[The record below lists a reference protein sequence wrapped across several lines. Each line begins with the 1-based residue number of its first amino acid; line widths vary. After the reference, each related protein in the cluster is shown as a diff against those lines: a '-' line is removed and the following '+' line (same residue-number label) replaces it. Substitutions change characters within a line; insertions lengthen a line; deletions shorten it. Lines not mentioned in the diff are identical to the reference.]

1 MEERL
6 PSFKEIIEDESF
18 IRWVKNNSWQDASY
32 WEEKIRQN
40 PEIMEDTEA
49 AKKLIEHFS
58 ANDSPVEKDYLDGIW
73 DKIDN
78 ATTEKGRIRPFRSIY
93 LYAASAAA
101 VLIFLVIGLLP
112 QMETFTTENGE
123 ITNVTLPD
131 DSEVT
136 LNAGSQIVYSGN
148 RFNTHRKVQLTG
160 EAYFKVS
167 KGNTFSVVTT
177 EGTIKVL
184 GTTFNVRSRDKKLSV
199 ICYTG
204 KVKVSDHFT
213 SVYLTKGE
221 KTAKLPGEILQDAQ
235 PTDTNEGLKWRNG
248 LFYFQNSSLKE
259 VLAELSRQYDAVIYL
274 PESEEKRVITT
285 SFDNKNIASA
295 LFNILWPLNL
305 KAENKDG
312 KYIVQ
317 KSVVE

>member
-248 LFYFQNSSLKE
+248 LFYFQNTSLKE

-285 SFDNKNIASA
+285 SFDNKNITSA

-317 KSVVE
+317 KSVIE

>member
-1 MEERL
+1 
-6 PSFKEIIEDESF
+6 
-18 IRWVKNNSWQDASY
+18 
-32 WEEKIRQN
+32 
-40 PEIMEDTEA
+40 
-49 AKKLIEHFS
+49 
-58 ANDSPVEKDYLDGIW
+58 
-73 DKIDN
+73 
-78 ATTEKGRIRPFRSIY
+78 
-93 LYAASAAA
+93 
-101 VLIFLVIGLLP
+101 
-112 QMETFTTENGE
+112 
-123 ITNVTLPD
+123 
-131 DSEVT
+131 VT

-248 LFYFQNSSLKE
+248 LFYFQNTSLKE
-259 VLAELSRQYDAVIYL
+259 VLAELSRQYDTVIHL

-285 SFDNKNIASA
+285 SFDNKNIESA

-305 KAENKDG
+305 KAEKKDG

>member
-1 MEERL
+1 
-6 PSFKEIIEDESF
+6 
-18 IRWVKNNSWQDASY
+18 
-32 WEEKIRQN
+32 
-40 PEIMEDTEA
+40 
-49 AKKLIEHFS
+49 
-58 ANDSPVEKDYLDGIW
+58 
-73 DKIDN
+73 
-78 ATTEKGRIRPFRSIY
+78 
-93 LYAASAAA
+93 
-101 VLIFLVIGLLP
+101 
-112 QMETFTTENGE
+112 
-123 ITNVTLPD
+123 
-131 DSEVT
+131 
-136 LNAGSQIVYSGN
+136 
-148 RFNTHRKVQLTG
+148 
-160 EAYFKVS
+160 
-167 KGNTFSVVTT
+167 
-177 EGTIKVL
+177 
-184 GTTFNVRSRDKKLSV
+184 
-199 ICYTG
+199 
-204 KVKVSDHFT
+204 
-213 SVYLTKGE
+213 VYLSKGE

>member
-18 IRWVKNNSWQDASY
+18 IRWVKNNSWQDANY

-58 ANDSPVEKDYLDGIW
+58 ANDSPVEKDYLDGLW

-248 LFYFQNSSLKE
+248 LFYFQNTSLKE

-285 SFDNKNIASA
+285 SFDNKNITSA

-317 KSVVE
+317 KSVIE